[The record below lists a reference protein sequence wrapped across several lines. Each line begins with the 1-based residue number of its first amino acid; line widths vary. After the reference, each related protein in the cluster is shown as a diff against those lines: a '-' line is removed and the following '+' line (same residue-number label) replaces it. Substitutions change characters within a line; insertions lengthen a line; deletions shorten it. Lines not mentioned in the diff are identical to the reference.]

1 MLGEMPYAA
10 FVRRSH
16 AIASAM
22 VVMAACGPGGDP
34 APDASPPRGWATY
47 VIEAGR
53 HDARL
58 LDREPKN
65 PIDGVV
71 SVVGRDYELVLDP
84 SAIYELTD
92 PVQPDDQF
100 DWNKLPGLSDCHTVD
115 LAVDGIMLGWRWRLD
130 LEPRVLELSFVREW
144 RRRCGYNEAWIAS
157 RRRFAA
163 C

>member
-1 MLGEMPYAA
+1 
-10 FVRRSH
+10 
-16 AIASAM
+16 M